1 MHYALCIMHYALS
14 HRPLAISHKPFSPP
28 PAANIALE
36 NSPQIIYW
44 GGFELPD
51 KNAAAHRVMANAKL
65 LRQFG
70 YEVVFLG
77 MSSETFTGVRKA
89 SETVYE
95 ESHPCTNRQWAEH
108 LVSLRN
114 LREVIGQC
122 SNLKAI
128 ILYNLP
134 FITLLRVRLAFR
146 SFKVIYDCTEW
157 TPVTEGSLLKRLFK
171 RLDGFAVRHWLPS
184 MTDALIVIS
193 KRMEQA
199 YASRSTVLRLP
210 PLIDADDAI
219 WRQAPHHS
227 DTFDFVYAGVLD
239 NSKDSL
245 DTIVSAFHSLPFT
258 HVRLRV
264 IGITQDDFLN
274 YYPHFKS
281 SSAMAD
287 DRILFMG
294 RLSHEETV
302 RHVLS
307 CGCYIFFRPSDLRNN
322 AGFPTKFVEAFTCGV
337 PIIAT
342 DISDIRNYNRS
353 NIRIIASPDEHALIE
368 AMTAAVKDGQHMPSI
383 DMTFHYANYRQ
394 SMGDWLGLF
403 I

>member
-1 MHYALCIMHYALS
+1 
-14 HRPLAISHKPFSPP
+14 
-28 PAANIALE
+28 
-36 NSPQIIYW
+36 
-44 GGFELPD
+44 
-51 KNAAAHRVMANAKL
+51 MANAKL
-65 LRQFG
+65 LREFG

-77 MSSETFTGVRKA
+77 MSSDKFTGIRKA
-89 SETVYE
+89 LETVYE
-95 ESHPCTNRQWAEH
+95 EPHPSTNRQWAGH

-114 LREVIGQC
+114 LLHVARQC
-122 SNLKAI
+122 TNLKAI

-134 FITLLRVRLAFR
+134 FITLLRVKLAFC
-146 SFKVIYDCTEW
+146 SCKVIYDCTEW

-171 RLDGFAVRHWLPS
+171 RLDGFAVRHWLPW

-199 YASRSTVLRLP
+199 YASRSRVLRLP

-219 WRQAPHHS
+219 WRQPIIHT

-245 DTIVSAFHSLPFT
+245 DAIVSAFQLLPYS

-264 IGITQDDFLN
+264 IGITQEDFLN

-281 SSAMAD
+281 SLAMAD
-287 DRILFMG
+287 ERILFMG

-302 RHVLS
+302 RHVLN
-307 CGCYIFFRPSDLRNN
+307 CGCYIFIRPSDLRNN

-342 DISDIRNYNRS
+342 DISDIQLFPHP
-353 NIRIIASPDEHALIE
+353 NIRLIPSPNEQDLVE
-368 AMTAAVKDGQHMPSI
+368 AMTTAVRDVRHMPAL
-383 DMTFHYANYRQ
+383 DKTFHYANYRQ
-394 SMGDWLGLF
+394 PMGDWLDLF
-403 I
+403 T

>member
-1 MHYALCIMHYALS
+1 MSRH
-14 HRPLAISHKPFSPP
+14 
-28 PAANIALE
+28 E
-36 NSPQIIYW
+36 QIIYW

-51 KNAAAHRVMANAKL
+51 RNAAAHRVMANAKL
-65 LRQFG
+65 LREFG

-77 MSSETFTGVRKA
+77 MSSDNFTGIRQA
-89 SETVYE
+89 SETIYE
-95 ESHPCTNRQWAEH
+95 EPHPSTNRQWAEH
-108 LVSLRN
+108 LVSLSN
-114 LREVIGQC
+114 LRHVANQC
-122 SNLKAI
+122 ANLKAI

-134 FITLLRVRLAFR
+134 FVTLLRVMLAFR
-146 SFKVIYDCTEW
+146 SCKVIYDCTEW
-157 TPVTEGSLLKRLFK
+157 TPVTEGSLLKRMFK
-171 RLDGFAVRHWLPS
+171 RLDGFAVRHWLPW

-199 YASRSTVLRLP
+199 YATRSRVLRLP

-219 WRQAPHHS
+219 WRQPVAHT

-245 DTIVSAFHSLPFT
+245 DAIVSAFHSLPFT

-264 IGITQDDFLN
+264 IGITQEDFLN
-274 YYPHFKS
+274 YYPQFQS
-281 SSAMAD
+281 SPAMAD

-302 RHVLS
+302 WHVLN
-307 CGCYIFFRPSDLRNN
+307 CGCYIFIRPSDLRNN

-342 DISDIRNYNRS
+342 DISDIRLYPRP
-353 NIRIIASPDEHALIE
+353 NIRLIPSPNEQDLVE
-368 AMTAAVKDGQHMPSI
+368 AMTSAIKDGRHIPAL
-383 DMTFHYANYRQ
+383 DKTFHYANYRQ
-394 SMGDWLGLF
+394 HMDDWLGLF